1 MNILTNSSHLDNLKW
16 DSKLVN
22 GYKGN
27 LTGISESIPFF
38 ERKPFKIDG
47 SENKNLDVVI
57 NTSDNGTPIATVS
70 KSYSLVQHFGLTL
83 RYLATG
89 DATVL
94 KEYIVLSKQGKT

>member
-27 LTGISESIPFF
+27 LTGISEPIPFF

-47 SENKNLDVVI
+47 SENKNLDMV
-57 NTSDNGTPIATVS
+57 
-70 KSYSLVQHFGLTL
+70 
-83 RYLATG
+83 
-89 DATVL
+89 
-94 KEYIVLSKQGKT
+94 